1 MDRLSPEKRSEVM
14 RQVRGKNTI
23 PEMSVR
29 KVLHAMGYRYRLHR
43 KDLPGKPD
51 IVLPKYHLCIFV
63 NGCFWHQHPGC
74 SRATIPAS
82 NVGFW
87 EAKLTQTKARDHQN
101 IVELSKLG
109 WRTLVVWECETK
121 NISQLG
127 LVLRQLAGQKYS
139 PAIIGSSPMQKT

>member
-1 MDRLSPEKRSEVM
+1 MDRLAPEKRSEVM
-14 RQVRGKNTI
+14 RRVRGKNTA
-23 PEMSVR
+23 PELRVR
-29 KVLHAMGYRYRLHR
+29 KLLYQMGYRYRLHR

-51 IVLPKYHLCIFV
+51 IVLPKYRLCIFV

-74 SRATIPAS
+74 PRSTIPAS

-87 EAKLTQTKARDHQN
+87 EAKLARTRERDRQN
-101 IVELSKLG
+101 IAELSKLG

-127 LVLRQLAGQKYS
+127 LVLRQLDGQKYS
-139 PAIIGSSPMQKT
+139 LAIIGSSPMQKT